1 MYFSKRGLYVI
12 KLIIRFFIRDY
23 KNTNDINVREKY
35 GILSGCLGIIC
46 NLFLFIM
53 KLLTGLYMQSI
64 AVISDSFNN
73 LSDTASSF
81 ITILGAK
88 MSSRRADK
96 EHPFGH
102 GRMEYIASLIVSFI
116 IIIVGFELLKTSF
129 KKIFEPTTI
138 YLDTKIIIILISSVI
153 IKLWMCSLNK
163 YIGNLINSKVIL
175 AAKQDSLND
184 AIITSSIIIT
194 AITGRY
200 LPFSIDGYAG
210 IIIAL
215 FIMYSGYKIS
225 KNTID
230 SLLGTSPDTELVKKL
245 EDEILSEDEII
256 GIHDLIIHDYGTG
269 FIMAT
274 VHAEV
279 NSDCNIIKIHE
290 IIDHTEN
297 EVLKKFNVTLVIH
310 IDPIITDCE
319 ETNHMKQVIIDTIE
333 EIDSKLSIHDFRM
346 TKKDEFTNVIFD
358 LCIPSDTK
366 KEKKDLILNTID
378 KKVTEVNKNYKAIIK
393 IDNIF

>member
-1 MYFSKRGLYVI
+1 MRNSVI
-12 KLIIRFFIRDY
+12 KFIINFFIKDS
-23 KNTNDINVREKY
+23 KNINDINVREKY
-35 GILSGCLGIIC
+35 GVLSGVLGIIC
-46 NLFLFIM
+46 NLFLFIL
-53 KLLTGLYMQSI
+53 KLIIGLYMNSI

-81 ITILGAK
+81 ITILGSK

-102 GRMEYIASLIVSFI
+102 GRMEYIASLIVSFL

-129 KKIFEPTTI
+129 KKIFDETVV
-138 YLDTKIIIILISSVI
+138 YLDTQLVIILLSSIIIKV
-153 IKLWMCSLNK
+153 WMYLYNR
-163 YIGNLINSKVIL
+163 YIGNLIKSKVIL
-175 AAKQDSLND
+175 AASQDSLND
-184 AIITSSIIIT
+184 VITTSAIIIT
-194 AITGRY
+194 AISGKY
-200 LPFSIDGYAG
+200 LPFSIDGYVG
-210 IIIAL
+210 MIIAS
-215 FIMYSGYKIS
+215 FIMYSGYRIS

-230 SLLGTSPDTELVKKL
+230 SLLGTTPDEELVKKL
-245 EDEILSEDEII
+245 EDEILSEAEIV

-319 ETNHMKQVIIDTIE
+319 ETNYMRRVIIDTLK

-346 TKKDEFTNVIFD
+346 TKKDDFTNVIFD

-366 KEKKDLILNTID
+366 KEKTDRILNTIN
-378 KKVTEVNKNYKAIIK
+378 KKVTEVNKNYKTIIK